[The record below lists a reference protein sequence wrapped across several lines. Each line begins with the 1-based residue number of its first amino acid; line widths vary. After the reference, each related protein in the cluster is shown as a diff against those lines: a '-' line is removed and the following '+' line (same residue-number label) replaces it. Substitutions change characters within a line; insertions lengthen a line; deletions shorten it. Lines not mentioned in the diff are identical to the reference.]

1 MRKLQCFQ
9 AEPSTDDDCDS
20 DSKHSQSYRERR
32 REAHTAAEQKRRDA
46 IKKGYDTLQE
56 LVPTCTQ
63 VGTCWISLCQ
73 QNMINLSPLTDWC
86 FGSQSKQGCCA
97 AEVHRLHPASLKTE
111 KVTRE
116 WSDEL
121 KKRGRY
127 RATKSCI
134 KTCFQVVALQI
145 MRANYEQLVRAHMR
159 APQIPEN
166 LVADETKFQVGR
178 FPTWRR
184 SKNFDKQFQVFQV
197 FMDSLFQSFN
207 QQVSMNNF
215 AELSGC
221 VFSWIEER
229 CKPGDLQVQWIQ
241 DTAWIPNYQI
251 S

>member
-1 MRKLQCFQ
+1 MAEASDFRAASGAQ

-63 VGTCWISLCQ
+63 
-73 QNMINLSPLTDWC
+73 TDASGHKVSKAVVLQKSID
-86 FGSQSKQGCCA
+86 FIQHLSKQKKSQ
-97 AEVHRLHPASLKTE
+97 ENDLTSLRKE
-111 KVTRE
+111 
-116 WSDEL
+116 
-121 KKRGRY
+121 
-127 RATKSCI
+127 
-134 KTCFQVVALQI
+134 VVALQI

-166 LVADETKFQVGR
+166 LVADETK
-178 FPTWRR
+178 
-184 SKNFDKQFQVFQV
+184 FQVFQV

-229 CKPGDLQVQWIQ
+229 CKPGDLQDLMNLILRTSGKEGEPAVQEPI
-241 DTAWIPNYQI
+241 DPAYQRM
-251 S
+251 